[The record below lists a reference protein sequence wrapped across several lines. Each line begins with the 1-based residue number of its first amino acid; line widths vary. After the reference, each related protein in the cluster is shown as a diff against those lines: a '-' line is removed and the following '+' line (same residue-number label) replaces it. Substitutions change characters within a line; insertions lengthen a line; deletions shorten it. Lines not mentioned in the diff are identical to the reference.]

1 MRKRKRIID
10 WAVIIVPSLGAL
22 LYPISSY
29 CTLGASILTAIC
41 CILEKTLPLTTQ
53 SEADLCKLDNLQ
65 TAFEKILTEF
75 EDAIHYF
82 RLSEHEYIYY
92 SYRELTG

>member
-29 CTLGASILTAIC
+29 CTLGASILTAISG
-41 CILEKTLPLTTQ
+41 ILEKTLP
-53 SEADLCKLDNLQ
+53 
-65 TAFEKILTEF
+65 
-75 EDAIHYF
+75 
-82 RLSEHEYIYY
+82 
-92 SYRELTG
+92 